1 MSGGINPAYAREP
14 ASIPSHHDLDRYILR
29 EICRSR
35 DDVSRSQADV
45 DQQKPPHEGL
55 KPNDQLTPDIG
66 EPISVEQEDDVCQA
80 EVDRVEEQSLDVP
93 EPFAEPPH
101 QVAPEEE
108 PFDQTYVGQ
117 LLEEFND
124 HLGVEP

>member
-1 MSGGINPAYAREP
+1 ML
-14 ASIPSHHDLDRYILR
+14 ASLLTFPSHHDLDRYILR

-66 EPISVEQEDDVCQA
+66 EPISAEQKDDACQA
-80 EVDRVEEQSLDVP
+80 EDDRVEEQSLDVP
-93 EPFAEPPH
+93 EPFAELH
-101 QVAPEEE
+101 QAAPEEE
-108 PFDQTYVGQ
+108 LFDQTYVGQ